1 MGVLAPGRRSERA
14 GHSTRRRNVDAP
26 TNAGRPRRQP
36 TRTRQAPDRRPPSN
50 RGRIPPPP
58 PPGPAAG
65 GGRRARATCSA
76 PPIDRLPDG
85 AAPTE
90 TTNTRGTG
98 RSIPITTG
106 RCREPAGGLSG
117 ARSVCSTGD
126 QVAVLAPRA
135 AQPVA
140 CVHRTMIRSTT
151 LRDAAQARHWE
162 TN

>member
-36 TRTRQAPDRRPPSN
+36 TRTRQAAPDRRPPAN
-50 RGRIPPPP
+50 RGIPAGIP
-58 PPGPAAG
+58 PPGPARRWRSCSCYMLCTTDAIA
-65 GGRRARATCSA
+65 GRRRWKPNHRHARYR
-76 PPIDRLPDG
+76 P
-85 AAPTE
+85 E
-90 TTNTRGTG
+90 
-98 RSIPITTG
+98 SIPITRG
-106 RCREPAGGLSG
+106 RCREPAGSLSG